1 MSDNL
6 KDIPAPEDIQ
16 PGSPQENTADS
27 TFYDS
32 CGPAAMDDSEEFDVI
47 AEDVEAEASELPPA
61 SGRRP
66 HGCVS
71 GGCTATGS
79 WIMPLM

>member
-61 SGRRP
+61 IGTEAARLRL
-66 HGCVS
+66 